1 MVEFPLFGIIN
12 AKGAS
17 NRRPFISFPM
27 IDGEIKIIENAVRG
41 KASAFGLLYD
51 HYQPK
56 IYRFVLIKVGRRED
70 AEDLTHQVF
79 INAWQN
85 ISNYKDLGFP
95 FSSWLYRIARNQV
108 IDSYRTKK
116 PEISLDEVDEESFA
130 ALGINEEN
138 IDDKIQIE
146 LVMKA
151 LKELKE
157 DYQDILVMR
166 FVEDL
171 SVRET
176 AVAVGKSEGA
186 VKLMQHRAIK
196 ELKKVFDTLD

>member
-1 MVEFPLFGIIN
+1 ML
-12 AKGAS
+12 
-17 NRRPFISFPM
+17 
-27 IDGEIKIIENAVRG
+27 DGEIKLIENAVRG

-79 INAWQN
+79 INAWLN

-108 IDSYRTKK
+108 IDSYRTRK
-116 PEISLDEVDEESFA
+116 PEISLEEVDEENFA
-130 ALGINEEN
+130 DLGINEKSIEN
-138 IDDKIQIE
+138 KIQIE
-146 LVMKA
+146 HVMKA
-151 LKELKE
+151 LKGLKE

-196 ELKKVFDTLD
+196 ELKKAFDTLR